1 VPHTRFCCPALALL
15 LEREAWGEEDSLY
28 RVRWIA
34 MEKLLSTGI
43 AGHQDLRIADS
54 VWVKGTPSIASLGLA
69 RTLKREFRVHRGA
82 NLPPAAASESPSAV
96 VCCLEGSEEQQ
107 QQQEEEEEVAS
118 LVRSAKE
125 AAPDAAILVFSPTLE
140 LPLICAAVSAGA
152 RGFLHTGMPPHQLA
166 RALSVVLAGEMALP
180 RELLEAYLNWHNE
193 QRRGPNLSA
202 LSERQLEILELVVE
216 GLSNAQIAKRLFVSE
231 SAVKQHLRAVYKVL
245 GVRNRREA
253 GRIVF
258 QAQQAR

>member
-1 VPHTRFCCPALALL
+1 
-15 LEREAWGEEDSLY
+15 
-28 RVRWIA
+28 

-43 AGHQDLRIADS
+43 AGHQDLRIADL

-82 NLPPAAASESPSAV
+82 TLPPAAASESPSAV

-107 QQQEEEEEVAS
+107 QEEEVAS

-193 QRRGPNLSA
+193 QRRGPDLSA